1 MTHRLCRIHPSL
13 PTPVASVFL
22 LTASVIGS
30 IGSASLSIAQSP
42 TAALKTLQQMEPG
55 DAQIEKAVA
64 AAGELQKLPS
74 GQVVEVL
81 RAMDEATPL
90 GRNWLSGIA
99 SKLYGGNLE
108 QHEPALQ
115 SFLRETQHA
124 GEARAL
130 VFDWLTQS
138 RPDLRTRLLD
148 GMLEDPSPELRYASI
163 AQALERI
170 GEKPADLDD
179 EGSKQ
184 RRLQLEPLLASARH
198 PDQVNSLLKSL
209 KEVGV
214 ELSPAK
220 HFGFLQQWQVIG
232 PFDNVGQKAFDVAY
246 PVEADLLKGLYNP
259 QQKYVGK
266 KGDAAWQ
273 QATGNEEEGAVDL
286 NPIYANEK
294 GAIVYARAEFV
305 APEPL
310 DCQVRLGCIN
320 ANKVWVNGQLVLS
333 NEVYHASAQIDQYI
347 GDTSLK
353 AGKNIIVV
361 KVCQNE
367 QTEPWAQNWAFQL
380 RLCDATGKAIS
391 AKAD

>member
-1 MTHRLCRIHPSL
+1 
-13 PTPVASVFL
+13 
-22 LTASVIGS
+22 
-30 IGSASLSIAQSP
+30 
-42 TAALKTLQQMEPG
+42 MEPG

-74 GQVVEVL
+74 GQLVEVL
-81 RAMDEATPL
+81 RAMDQATPL

-99 SKLYGGNLE
+99 SNLYGGNLE
-108 QHEPALQ
+108 EHEPALQ
-115 SFLRETQHA
+115 SFLRETQHE
-124 GEARAL
+124 GETRAL

-138 RPDLRTRLLD
+138 RPDLRTRLLE
-148 GMLEDPSPELRYASI
+148 GMIEDPSPELRYAAI
-163 AQALERI
+163 AQTLGKL
-170 GEKPADLDD
+170 GEKPADLND
-179 EGSKQ
+179 EGTKQ
-184 RRLQLEPLLASARH
+184 RRLQLEPLLAAARH
-198 PDQVNSLLKSL
+198 PDQVNSLLKLL

-220 HFGFLQQWQVIG
+220 HFGFLQQWQVVG

-246 PVEADLLKGLYNP
+246 PVEVDLLKGLYDP
-259 QQKYVGK
+259 QQKYAGK

-273 QATGNEEEGAVDL
+273 EATGNEEEGAVDL

-305 APEPL
+305 TPEPL
-310 DCQVRLGCIN
+310 VCQVRLGCIN

-380 RLCDATGKAIS
+380 RLCDATGKAIA

>member
-1 MTHRLCRIHPSL
+1 MTRRQRWIDSFFPRRSASL
-13 PTPVASVFL
+13 FL
-22 LTASVIGS
+22 LTALAIFS
-30 IGSASLSIAQSP
+30 IGSATQTIAQSA
-42 TAALKTLQQMEPG
+42 TASLKTLQQMEPG
-55 DAQIEKAVA
+55 DAKIEQAVA
-64 AAGELQKLPS
+64 AAEELQKLPS
-74 GQVVEVL
+74 GKLVEVL
-81 RAMDEATPL
+81 RAMDESTPL

-99 SKLYGGNLE
+99 SKLYAGNLE
-108 QHEPALQ
+108 QHEPTLQ

-138 RPDLRTRLLD
+138 RPDLRTRLLE
-148 GMLEDPSPELRYASI
+148 GMMEDPSPELRYASI
-163 AQALERI
+163 AQALGKL
-170 GEKPADLDD
+170 GEKPADLNE
-179 EGSKQ
+179 EGNKQ
-184 RRLQLEPLLASARH
+184 RRLLLEPLLASARH
-198 PDQVNSLLKSL
+198 PDQVNSLLKLL

-232 PFDNVGQKAFDVAY
+232 PFDNVGQKAFEVAY

-259 QQKYVGK
+259 QQKYAGK

-273 QATGNEEEGAVDL
+273 EATGNEEEGAVDL

-305 APEPL
+305 ALEPL

-353 AGKNIIVV
+353 AGKNVIVV

-367 QTEPWAQNWAFQL
+367 QTEPWAQDWAFQL
-380 RLCDATGKAIS
+380 RLCDATGKAIA